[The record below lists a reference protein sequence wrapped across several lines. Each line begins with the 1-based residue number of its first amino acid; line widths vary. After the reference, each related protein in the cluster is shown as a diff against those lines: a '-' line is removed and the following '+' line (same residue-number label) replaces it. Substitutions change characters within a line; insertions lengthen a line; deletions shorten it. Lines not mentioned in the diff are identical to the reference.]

1 MSRSDLDG
9 VRLGLNRMQRM
20 MSSRRSSSALAAAAG
35 LDHLPQQ
42 VVQVLQ
48 VLQDG
53 EPRSMAELARMARMD
68 AAAVSRQVRVLE
80 AEGLAERRASPT
92 HGRIVLVEPTDKGVE
107 ASRRLAELNQ
117 RHLEDALAQ
126 WDHDDREAVGRL
138 LVRLVDDLQRTPHR
152 P

>member
-1 MSRSDLDG
+1 
-9 VRLGLNRMQRM
+9 MQRM
-20 MSSRRSSSALAAAAG
+20 MSSRRSSSALSTAAG
-35 LDHLPQQ
+35 LDLPQQ

-53 EPRSMAELARMARMD
+53 EARSMADLARQARMD

-80 AEGLAERRASPT
+80 AEGLAVRKASPT
-92 HGRIVLVEPTDKGVE
+92 HGRIVLVEPTAAGLA
-107 ASRRLAELNQ
+107 ASRRLADLNQ
-117 RHLEDALAQ
+117 RHLEDALVA
-126 WDHDDREAVGRL
+126 WDPDERDALGRL